1 METHDYEQAA
11 KAARLRRIAAEH
23 EQIAE
28 HWATR
33 GHLGYAADHREAA
46 IEEREVAEAGGR
58 LAATRV
64 ERQARPIAT
73 AAALITKRRSEDV
86 PPDTVARSCRLCR
99 SISWPRPAGD
109 GMNQLQRQA
118 WQLLGPGLST
128 RPWNRETR
136 FAPQV
141 GR

>member
-46 IEEREVAEAGGR
+46 IEEREVAEAGVA
-58 LAATRV
+58 LPLP
-64 ERQARPIAT
+64 ELNHKLDELRQRRP
-73 AAALITKRRSEDV
+73 L
-86 PPDTVARSCRLCR
+86 
-99 SISWPRPAGD
+99 
-109 GMNQLQRQA
+109 
-118 WQLLGPGLST
+118 
-128 RPWNRETR
+128 
-136 FAPQV
+136 
-141 GR
+141 